1 MILFIQGKLP
11 HYRKGFFNEMA
22 KHDDIVVVHSGVSNV
37 CDSDKFRECILPLAN
52 IRPFK
57 LQKGLFEFIKQEK
70 PDVIIAMF
78 DIRWIYSVI
87 LMYLSRSNIKWIWWG
102 MDKGQSKLALTLKL
116 LIAKRNNPIV
126 FYNNYIKKIMV
137 RKGVKNEKCFVAN
150 NTFYVENAIPCF
162 NNPIK
167 NIFINVGSLDAR
179 KQNNITILTFKKIL
193 LESNADLKLLL
204 IGEGSEKEELENLVI
219 KEALTSNVIF
229 TGHIENTKELEG
241 YYQKSIASVSFGQ
254 AGLAVLQSMAY
265 GVPFITKKIAIS
277 GGEKHNIIDG
287 VNGILCDDSPK
298 SLELAML
305 HLIQN
310 KDYARLLGNKA
321 YEYYHKFASIENMAE
336 NFIQAIN
343 YNKVQG
349 K

>member
-1 MILFIQGKLP
+1 MIIFIQGALP
-11 HYRKGFFNEMA
+11 HYRNGFFNEMA
-22 KHDDIVVVHSGVSNV
+22 KHDDIVVVHSGKSNV
-37 CDSDKFRECILPLAN
+37 CDSDKFRECILPLVN
-52 IRPFK
+52 IGPFK

-87 LMYLSRSNIKWIWWG
+87 LMYISRSNIKWIWWG

-137 RKGVKNEKCFVAN
+137 RKGVKDEKCFVAN
-150 NTFYVENAIPCF
+150 NTFYVAGALPCF
-162 NNPIK
+162 DNPIK
-167 NIFINVGSLDAR
+167 DTFINVGSLNFR
-179 KQNNITILTFKKIL
+179 KQNDVTIRAFKRIL
-193 LESNADLKLLL
+193 LRVNLDLKLVFIGDGGERKVLEDLVKKEGLL
-204 IGEGSEKEELENLVI
+204 G
-219 KEALTSNVIF
+219 NVIF
-229 TGHIENTKELEG
+229 TGQIENTNKLTKH
-241 YYQKSIASVSFGQ
+241 YQTSIASVSFGQ

-265 GVPFITKKIAIS
+265 GVPFVTKENAVS

-287 VNGILCDDSPK
+287 VNGLLCDDSPK

-310 KDYARLLGNKA
+310 KDYARLLGNEA
-321 YEYYHKFASIENMAE
+321 YEYYHKFATIENMAE
-336 NFIQAIN
+336 NFIKAIN
-343 YNKVQG
+343 YN
-349 K
+349 